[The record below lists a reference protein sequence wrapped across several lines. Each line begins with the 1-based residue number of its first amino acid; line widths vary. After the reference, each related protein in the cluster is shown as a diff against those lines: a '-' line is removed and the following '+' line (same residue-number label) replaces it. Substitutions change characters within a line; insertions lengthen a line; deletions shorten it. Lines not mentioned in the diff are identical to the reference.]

1 MTRNNLLTKLLLGSL
16 LIPITLCV
24 PQSHAG
30 DIGFSIHFGT
40 PYPPVVMAPQPI
52 YRRPMPAFSF
62 SATPEFIY
70 SPSLNFYVGVG
81 SPYDVFYHNNSYFIF
96 DQGYWYRSSHL
107 RGSWQI
113 VDYHILPPGFRKHRI
128 EQIRRYRD
136 TDYRAYRNHRRESPD
151 RRYPP
156 HYSRE
161 HKEKDQKGYRDDR
174 RPREYERDRKGYR
187 DERRPREYD
196 RDRR

>member
-1 MTRNNLLTKLLLGSL
+1 MTKNKLIIQLMIGSL
-16 LIPITLCV
+16 LLPLALCTS
-24 PQSHAG
+24 QSQAG
-30 DIGFSIHFGT
+30 DIGVNIHLGI
-40 PYPPVVMAPQPI
+40 PLPPVVIAPRPV
-52 YRRPMPAFSF
+52 YRQPMPAFSF

-70 SPSLNFYVGVG
+70 SPSLNFYVGIG
-81 SPYDVFYHNNSYFIF
+81 SPYDIFYHNNSYFIF

-136 TDYRAYRNHRRESPD
+136 TDFKAYRNHRRESPD

-156 HYSRE
+156 HYNRE
-161 HKEKDQKGYRDDR
+161 YKEKERKGYRDDR
-174 RPREYERDRKGYR
+174 RPHG
-187 DERRPREYD
+187 YD